1 MPSFLNLTKYLESP
15 RAVQGQKLEA
25 LHKLLFG
32 SAFSGD
38 VTFAD
43 FASDLNLSGP
53 EILNLLKDLIASD
66 VLKWQPLKCERCR
79 EPIREPQIYCP
90 SCGNDI
96 TGQMVFHRDGCINES
111 EQKNYKA
118 FPEMSERAKQF
129 ADRLHQ
135 QGYMY
140 YLLIDLA
147 ESENLQKLD
156 SLGYNEFLKKIRVL
170 MKQEGLSQASKGS
183 LSFGEVGDCLKLG
196 FLDAFDFVTAM
207 ENFAIA
213 LGREKLHLQF
223 PKLEGRE
230 TKFPRFDGVIGK
242 IDIRDY
248 YKEPE
253 DMFCITLNGAIDFND
268 YELTKL
274 FRLDQHIKTKRNFF
288 DDDMLIALWVQ
299 EEIIKKD
306 LKWDAIPTVVVK
318 DTTHNSIKKEKFGL
332 LGFTDTGD
340 YFHESKPSEYKV

>member
-1 MPSFLNLTKYLESP
+1 M
-15 RAVQGQKLEA
+15 
-25 LHKLLFG
+25 
-32 SAFSGD
+32 
-38 VTFAD
+38 
-43 FASDLNLSGP
+43 
-53 EILNLLKDLIASD
+53 LKELIAAD
-66 VLKWQPLKCERCR
+66 VLKWQPLKCANCR

-96 TGQMVFHRDGCINES
+96 TGQMVFHRDGCIDES

-135 QGYMY
+135 QGHMY

-170 MKQEGLSQASKGS
+170 MRQEGLSQALKGS

-196 FLDAFDFVTAM
+196 FLNAFDFVSAM

-223 PKLEGRE
+223 PRLKGKE
-230 TKFPRFDGVIGK
+230 TEFPRFDGVIGK
-242 IDIRDY
+242 INIQDC

-253 DMFCITLNGAIDFND
+253 NMFCITLNGSIDFND
-268 YELTKL
+268 YELTRL
-274 FRLDQHIKTKRNFF
+274 FRLDQHIKTKRTFF

-306 LKWDAIPTVVVK
+306 LKWGDIPAVIVTDK
-318 DTTHNSIKKEKFGL
+318 THDVPKKEKFGL
-332 LGFTDTGD
+332 FGFNKNGECLYENDPD
-340 YFHESKPSEYKV
+340 KYQA